1 MKKILTVIICLC
13 IVFLLTG
20 LLPVHGETEIYDSVL
35 RLHVLANSD
44 SDTDQALKL
53 CVRDRVTELISELCT
68 NCQTLDE
75 TRDII
80 EENIDAIGIATEQEI
95 RAQGFDYPLEV
106 RLCEEEYPQR
116 TYASLCFPS
125 GKYLS
130 LQVRIGAADGQ
141 NWWCVLFP
149 PLCLEA
155 ASGASSNEDAF
166 ISVGLTSDQYKIITE
181 SQTPVYEARFKFLE
195 MLEQTFG

>member
-1 MKKILTVIICLC
+1 MKKILTVIICIC

-44 SDTDQALKL
+44 SDGDQALKL
-53 CVRDRVTELISELCT
+53 CVRDRVTALVGELCAD
-68 NCQTLDE
+68 CQTLED
-75 TRDII
+75 TRGVL
-80 EENIDAIGIATEQEI
+80 EKNLDAVGTAAEREI
-95 RAQGFDYPLEV
+95 HARGFDYPVEV

-130 LQVRIGAADGQ
+130 LQVRIGAAEGQ

-155 ASGASSNEDAF
+155 ASKTCSDEEAF